1 MRHTIP
7 GPGSRAPGLMQHITL
22 PEADIIKQQLAA
34 TVDEWNRGSLE
45 GFVAPYAPD
54 CTFMTPEGPI
64 GGSAMVERYRKKYF
78 AAGRPLQMLRF

>member
-1 MRHTIP
+1 
-7 GPGSRAPGLMQHITL
+7 MQHITL

-34 TVDEWNRGSLE
+34 TAGEWNRGSLE

-64 GGSAMVERYRKKYF
+64 GRTAMVERYRKKYF